1 MMNSQ
6 VATRKKVNVKR
17 MTIISLLSAI
27 SIMLSMIPQVGYIQI
42 GPVAITTMCIPVII
56 GGIMEGP
63 IAGASIGFIF
73 GITSMFRAL
82 MGLGGPTGF
91 VFMNPLVSV
100 LPRILIGVAAY
111 YSFKLSM
118 KLIKNTYVA
127 GCISGALASIINTVG
142 VLGMIYVLYAAEY
155 ATALEQSPGAA
166 KALLIGVATTN
177 GIAEALGG
185 ALVVSAV
192 VAVLK
197 KSKK

>member
-82 MGLGGPTGF
+82 MGLGGVTGF

-111 YSFKLSM
+111 YSFKYL
-118 KLIKNTYVA
+118 
-127 GCISGALASIINTVG
+127 
-142 VLGMIYVLYAAEY
+142 
-155 ATALEQSPGAA
+155 
-166 KALLIGVATTN
+166 
-177 GIAEALGG
+177 
-185 ALVVSAV
+185 
-192 VAVLK
+192 
-197 KSKK
+197 

>member
-73 GITSMFRAL
+73 GVTSMFRAL
-82 MGLGGPTGF
+82 MGLAGPTGF
-91 VFMNPLVSV
+91 VFMNPLYTASFSISTNIGRHISTIVTV
-100 LPRILIGVAAY
+100 RYCPNQPQTLCCLRHKNVIQGLAETFPTIL
-111 YSFKLSM
+111 
-118 KLIKNTYVA
+118 
-127 GCISGALASIINTVG
+127 SIV
-142 VLGMIYVLYAAEY
+142 
-155 ATALEQSPGAA
+155 QF
-166 KALLIGVATTN
+166 
-177 GIAEALGG
+177 
-185 ALVVSAV
+185 LVFNSNR
-192 VAVLK
+192 LDTWQFYC
-197 KSKK
+197 